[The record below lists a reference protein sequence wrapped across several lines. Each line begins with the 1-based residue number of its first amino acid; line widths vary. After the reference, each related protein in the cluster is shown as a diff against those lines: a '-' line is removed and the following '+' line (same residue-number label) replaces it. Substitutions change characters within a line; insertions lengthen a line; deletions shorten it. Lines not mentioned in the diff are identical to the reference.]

1 MQATMSICVCWA
13 LQERVEPCG
22 ACCELLPRSAF
33 SKSQWRRGANRT
45 CPPCIERIQAAG
57 VAGAVA
63 HAEHEASLGLVD
75 GKWHRVPRK
84 QVRDRAR
91 RSRKVDGAAADA
103 VLDNL
108 KASFNL
114 ATDTVDSIAA
124 LGFDTESFERFRGM
138 RHVASVNG
146 VVMQGHERDF
156 LTTVR
161 SPPVAHLPF
170 AASTS
175 RSKDDV
181 RPMGTF
187 TDSPLMSRGLD
198 LKFSCTDEI
207 QHHVTSMP
215 AESMVRHEG
224 GTVLIREG
232 VLHGARCSEQLPS
245 EISTELVGCYREMER
260 YREFLQRGKEV
271 ANVCGNFV
279 VTGFKQDLNTKLY
292 MTHHSKVPEVAFP
305 ELQVRL
311 RLRRIFLRYVYPIV
325 RREFGWLFQP
335 VMEATS
341 DFYACFVTGG
351 RVFWPRSHTDPDL
364 WYTVLVSL
372 DFGKGVVAGGDFA
385 FVTHGHVLQCAHGDV
400 LVCNGLCLHGTTE
413 FHLHEADASS
423 GRLFFA
429 FYMKAASVHAHA
441 RSQSLVS
448 REGRSQ
454 LVLR

>member
-1 MQATMSICVCWA
+1 M
-13 LQERVEPCG
+13 EPCG

-33 SKSQWRRGANRT
+33 SRSQWRRGANRT
-45 CPPCIERIQAAG
+45 CPSCIERIQAAG

-91 RSRKVDGAAADA
+91 RSSAADAAAADV
-103 VLDNL
+103 VLGDL
-108 KASFNL
+108 KTSFNL
-114 ATDTVDSIAA
+114 ATDAVDSIAA
-124 LGFDTESFERFRGM
+124 LGFDAESFWRFLGM
-138 RHVASVNG
+138 PRVAQVDG
-146 VVMQGHERDF
+146 VVNEGHERDF

-161 SPPVAHLPF
+161 SPPVEHVPF
-170 AASTS
+170 AAATST
-175 RSKDDV
+175 SKDDV

-187 TDSPLMSRGLD
+187 TDSPLMSRGVD
-198 LKFSCTDEI
+198 LKFSCTNAMP
-207 QHHVTSMP
+207 HHITSMP
-215 AESMVRHEG
+215 EGSVVRHEG
-224 GTVLIREG
+224 GTVLMRDG
-232 VLHGARCSEQLPS
+232 VLHGARCSEQLPKQ
-245 EISTELVGCYREMER
+245 ISSELVGCYREMER
-260 YREFLQRGKEV
+260 CREFLQRGKEV

-292 MTHHSKVPEVAFP
+292 MTHHSKAPEIAFP
-305 ELQVRL
+305 ELQVRA
-311 RLRRIFLRYVYPIV
+311 RLKRLFLRYVYPIV

-341 DFYACFVTGG
+341 DLYASFVTGVTGG

-364 WYTVLVSL
+364 WYTVLVAL

-385 FVTHGHVLQCAHGDV
+385 FAAHGHVLKCAHGDV
-400 LVCNGLCLHGTTE
+400 LVYNGLHLHGTTE

-429 FYMKAASVHAHA
+429 FYMKASSVHARA
-441 RSQSLVS
+441 RSESLVS
-448 REGRSQ
+448 REGRSR
-454 LVLR
+454 LVLP